1 MANSSSLRGESPFV
15 QFEGNH
21 IILFTEQILSLLK
34 ITNDLI
40 HIYFES
46 YDTLAEESS
55 DELIKL
61 RNNLENLFKVAA
73 TNGAYSLGIGIS
85 VDGLLS
91 RYKDEINEMETVLK
105 QKSLERNKGQSSSS
119 NPQPI
124 LTGLASSTNAPRG
137 VVEENFQCVC
147 TLAN

>member
-1 MANSSSLRGESPFV
+1 M
-15 QFEGNH
+15 
-21 IILFTEQILSLLK
+21 
-34 ITNDLI
+34 DCC
-40 HIYFES
+40 
-46 YDTLAEESS
+46 
-55 DELIKL
+55 
-61 RNNLENLFKVAA
+61 
-73 TNGAYSLGIGIS
+73 
-85 VDGLLS
+85 

-119 NPQPI
+119 NPQPV